1 METHSREDEDA
12 TINKELTTSE
22 RVRAERLEP
31 LLKSIDDKD
40 SYYRF
45 FENYGERL
53 KRIEEK
59 WLRQRLQDIENDLT
73 PKALKEKHQKLG

>member
-1 METHSREDEDA
+1 METHDRAEEDSKL
-12 TINKELTTSE
+12 NKEMTQSE
-22 RVRAERLEP
+22 RVRLERLEP
-31 LLKSIDDKD
+31 LLAQIDDKD

-59 WLRQRLQDIENDLT
+59 WLRSRIQDLEGEVT
-73 PKALKEKHQKLG
+73 A

>member
-1 METHSREDEDA
+1 MTQ
-12 TINKELTTSE
+12 SE
-22 RVRAERLEP
+22 RVRLERLEP
-31 LLKSIDDKD
+31 ILSQVDDKD

-59 WLRQRLQDIENDLT
+59 WLRSRI
-73 PKALKEKHQKLG
+73 

>member
-1 METHSREDEDA
+1 MESHQREDEDSQL
-12 TINKELTTSE
+12 NKEMTQSE
-22 RVRAERLEP
+22 RVRLERLEP
-31 LLKSIDDKD
+31 ILSQVDDKD

-59 WLRQRLQDIENDLT
+59 WLRSRI
-73 PKALKEKHQKLG
+73 